1 MRVLV
6 CLLCAVFVPF
16 AWAAD
21 ASRLIDVEKS
31 VMTVHVYK
39 SGFFSA
45 FGHNHG
51 IIAPIERGSFSDEK
65 PVVDLVV
72 NARQMKVMDQDVTD
86 KDRAEIQ
93 QTMLGPK
100 VLDTEKFP
108 NISFRS
114 TQVEKLGSSKFVVN
128 GDLTLHGQT
137 RPVRVEDRKS

>member
-6 CLLCAVFVPF
+6 GLLCATFVPL
-16 AWAAD
+16 AGAAD

-39 SGFFSA
+39 AGLFSA
-45 FGHNHG
+45 FGHNHE
-51 IIAPIERGSFSDEK
+51 ITAPIERGSFSDEK

-72 NARQMKVMDQDVTD
+72 NAHQMKVMDQDVSD

-114 TQVEKLGSSKFVVN
+114 TQVEKLG
-128 GDLTLHGQT
+128 
-137 RPVRVEDRKS
+137 

>member
-1 MRVLV
+1 MRRMLV
-6 CLLCAVFVPF
+6 CLLCAAFMPL

-100 VLDTEKFP
+100 VLDTEKFQTL
-108 NISFRS
+108 SF
-114 TQVEKLGSSKFVVN
+114 VPPKWKKLGRARLVSTGIPTCHAK
-128 GDLTLHGQT
+128 
-137 RPVRVEDRKS
+137 P